1 MQQGKDYYAALGLDN
16 KATETDIKKAY
27 RRLAMTCHP
36 DKNPDDPSAKEK
48 FHAISEA
55 YSTLSDTEKR
65 EEYDADGTDSFTPLF
80 WVGLLQLRLCVLACS
95 PLPPLPSL
103 PPHSPCSLEALLA
116 RFPHFSGTATAV
128 PARPSLPH
136 VVTRGRSGPVAS
148 KRPRSCRTPP
158 PPNKQ
163 SKPSNSCPA
172 AAAQPPSNAH
182 RCLECGLAGGKML
195 VTFTTTFPP

>member
-1 MQQGKDYYAALGLDN
+1 MQQSKDYYAALGLDN

-55 YSTLSDTEKR
+55 YSTLSDREKR
-65 EEYDADGTDSFTPLF
+65 EEYDADGTDNFSPLF

-95 PLPPLPSL
+95 LMPALPSL
-103 PPHSPCSLEALLA
+103 PPYSPCSVEALLA
-116 RFPHFSGTATAV
+116 HFPHFSGTATAV
-128 PARPSLPH
+128 SPSLPH
-136 VVTRGRSGPVAS
+136 AVTRGRSGSTAS
-148 KRPRSCRTPP
+148 KRPRSCSAPS

-163 SKPSNSCPA
+163 SKPSNSCPSA
-172 AAAQPPSNAH
+172 AAPLPSDAH

-195 VTFTTTFPP
+195 VTFTTTFPR